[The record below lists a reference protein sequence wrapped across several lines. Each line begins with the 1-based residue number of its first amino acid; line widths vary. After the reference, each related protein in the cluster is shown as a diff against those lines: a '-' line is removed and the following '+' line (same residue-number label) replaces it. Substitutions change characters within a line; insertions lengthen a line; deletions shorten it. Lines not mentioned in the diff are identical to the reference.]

1 MNDDL
6 SRKYLISVDELA
18 TLINENAV
26 SVIDTRHP
34 DEYREDHIPGAVN
47 IYEIFSYIATSKNG
61 GYDALRRTF
70 ADLFG
75 AAGLC
80 GRERVVVY
88 EDNMDSGYG
97 RSCRGY
103 FLLKYLGHSNAQ
115 VLHGG
120 YQAWLDENKPITAES
135 PVVKKC
141 IFPVN
146 PDHSIMVSTEEM
158 LGSLNDTDI
167 IKLDCRDYAE
177 WISTSSSP
185 YGPDYAPRKGRI
197 PGAVWIEWYQVM
209 RQDGP
214 IPWFKTPE
222 ELRAIFAKVG
232 ITAESSVYVYCFKG
246 ARSSN
251 TYIALKLAGIENV
264 RNYFFSWNEWSRDP
278 SLPIEG
284 GYPRQRLRSA
294 R

>member
-1 MNDDL
+1 MTTAENP
-6 SRKYLISVDELA
+6 YLISVSELA
-18 TLINENAV
+18 DLIDKKTVAI
-26 SVIDTRHP
+26 IDSRHP
-34 DEYREDHIPGAVN
+34 DEYQEDHIPGAIN
-47 IYEIFSYIATSKNG
+47 IYDIFSYISTKENG
-61 GYDALRRTF
+61 GYEALQREF

-103 FLLKYLGHSNAQ
+103 YLLKYLGHPDVR

-120 YQAWLDENKPITAES
+120 YQAWLDENQPITGKI
-135 PVVKKC
+135 PVVEKKA
-141 IFPVN
+141 FPLN
-146 PDHSIMVSTEEM
+146 PDPSIIVTTEEM
-158 LGSLNDTDI
+158 LASLEDPGI

-177 WISTSSSP
+177 WIGTSSSP

-214 IPWFKTPE
+214 IPWFKSPE
-222 ELRAIFAKVG
+222 ELRTIFAKVG
-232 ITAESSVYVYCFKG
+232 ITTGSSVYLYCFKG

-251 TYIALKLAGIENV
+251 TFIALKLAGIENV
-264 RNYFFSWNEWSRDP
+264 RNYVASWNEWSRDP
-278 SLPIEG
+278 SLPIEE
-284 GYPRQRLRSA
+284 GYPRLRLRSA